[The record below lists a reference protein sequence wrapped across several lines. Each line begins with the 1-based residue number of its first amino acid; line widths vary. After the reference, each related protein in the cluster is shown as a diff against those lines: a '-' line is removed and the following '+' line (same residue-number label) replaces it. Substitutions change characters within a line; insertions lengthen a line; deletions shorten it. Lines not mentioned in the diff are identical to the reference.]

1 MHSKPD
7 RVAVYGTLK
16 RNHSNHD
23 FLAGQKYL
31 GQAELTSIVLYDL
44 GPYPAAKL
52 KESQGVC
59 VEVYEITDEVLARL
73 DELEGFDPSAPDE
86 SLYNRVELETSFSLA
101 WVYIYNHDVSGCQE
115 IRFGK
120 WLPYGS

>member
-1 MHSKPD
+1 MCSKTN

-16 RNHSNHD
+16 GSHSNHD
-23 FLAGQKYL
+23 FLAGQKRL
-31 GQAELTSIVLYDL
+31 GRAELTSIVLYDL

-52 KESQGVC
+52 RESQGVC

-86 SLYNRVELETSFSLA
+86 SLYNRVELETSFGLA
-101 WVYIYNHDVSGCQE
+101 WVYIYNHDESGCQE
-115 IRFGK
+115 IRSGE
-120 WLPYGS
+120 WLPCDS